1 MLDALHVYCNEW
13 KLEVNVQKN
22 KIVIFNYLIIVVFN
36 YLGVLMSSNGNIFK
50 TQEPVAGHAG
60 KKSNFFLFEKFK
72 KTLF

>member
-22 KIVIFNYLIIVVFN
+22 KIVIFN